1 MNQELKTQTC
11 KICKRFIWNNGENH
25 TCTRFIADLDNI
37 PKWEIIE
44 YVLENY
50 YDEMR
55 EAIQEQAS

>member
-1 MNQELKTQTC
+1 MKDDLWESNSILPKSEKHQFIDEL
-11 KICKRFIWNNGENH
+11 N
-25 TCTRFIADLDNI
+25 DNLQKLEQI
-37 PKWEIIE
+37 PMDEIIE